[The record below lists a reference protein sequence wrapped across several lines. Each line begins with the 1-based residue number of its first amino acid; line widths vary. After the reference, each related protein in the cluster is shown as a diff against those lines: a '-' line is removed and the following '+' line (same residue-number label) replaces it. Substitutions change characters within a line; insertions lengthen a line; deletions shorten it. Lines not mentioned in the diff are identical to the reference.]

1 MSFLSGSVL
10 WNLLWIIPLI
20 LIVAVAGSVRRTR
33 LLRKMFGSDERIERF
48 SNASR
53 GKRVFR
59 IILLSLVVLL
69 LAVAAAR
76 PSWGRQVRQDTSNG
90 RDLLVLF
97 DVSRS
102 MLSDDVKPSRMDH
115 AKWLVREIVR
125 KNPGDR
131 FGLIAF
137 AGESFLICPLTVDR
151 ASFIQLVDDLDT
163 DTIPIGGTNVQLAL
177 EEAVKAFKGAQGTH
191 KAVILIT
198 DGDELTGR
206 GASVVGDLANA
217 QIPVFAVG
225 VGDPSN
231 PAVIRVPGEDGKL
244 RILTDRDGNPVKSPL
259 NEPQLTELARRTGG
273 IYVRST
279 AAYSGLDELETR
291 IKMLDRKESENSV
304 SMFRPIE
311 RPAYPLAVA
320 AILLAIFFCVSE
332 TRPRS
337 VQTLIAFAA
346 LLLFI
351 APADSH
357 AQTASP
363 AAQNQQAQ
371 TAAPADAGNMA
382 EQGAPEPV
390 KSASELYNSGLEQ
403 QQVEHDDEKAR
414 SFYERAIAAS
424 EKEPL
429 VRASSYQN
437 IGVISHLD
445 ARTSLQD
452 AVDKLQAQ
460 DLNSAEKT
468 VEEALTKLGRAEDL
482 YRESMRSAADDASVI
497 RNQQILLADRKQA
510 EQLKKQIEELKKLME
525 QARQQTQQA
534 HDQQQQENQ
543 QNEQQ
548 DQQDQQQSG
557 EQDQQQQDQQS
568 SQDQQQSEGQN
579 QQQDQQ
585 QSEGQNQ
592 QDQQQ
597 SAQNQQQSGEQNQQQ
612 NQQDQQSAQ
621 DKTRQAE
628 DAVSE
633 LEQKA
638 SEMNQDRQQQAAQ
651 EAREEIR
658 KAREEQEQGNGEK
671 AEEHLKNALDTLN
684 QSQQDQQGEQEKQ
697 DEKGGDQGEQNEQEQ
712 QGEQDQ
718 QEHPDARANQ
728 SDTQNAPQ
736 DNTGD
741 MEKQQAEAILDMMS
755 KDELDYKDAN
765 RLQRPARLN
774 NRVEKDW

>member
-1 MSFLSGSVL
+1 MSFLSGSIL

-20 LIVAVAGSVRRTR
+20 LIAAVAGSARRTG
-33 LLRKMFGSDERIERF
+33 LLRRMFGTDERIERF

-59 IILLSLVVLL
+59 IILILFVVLL

-76 PSWGRQVRQDTSNG
+76 PSWGRQVMQDTGSG

-191 KAVILIT
+191 KAVILVT

-217 QIPVFAVG
+217 QIPIFAVG

-231 PAVIRVPGEDGKL
+231 PAVIRVPDEDGNL
-244 RILTDRDGNPVKSPL
+244 RVLTDREGNPVKSPL

-279 AAYSGLDELETR
+279 AAYSGLDELQTR
-291 IKMLDRKESENSV
+291 IKMLDRKESEDSM

-320 AILLAIFFCVSE
+320 ILLLAVFFCVSE

-337 VQTLIAFAA
+337 VQMLLAFAA
-346 LLLFI
+346 LLLF
-351 APADSH
+351 APPMETR
-357 AQTASP
+357 AQAALP
-363 AAQNQQAQ
+363 AAKTQQAQ
-371 TAAPADAGNMA
+371 PVAAVPADADNTE
-382 EQGAPEPV
+382 EQAAPEPV
-390 KSASELYNSGLEQ
+390 KSASELYNSGLDQ

-445 ARTSLQD
+445 ARNTLQD
-452 AVDKLQAQ
+452 AADKLQAQ

-482 YRESMRSAADDASVI
+482 YRESMRSAAADASVI

-510 EQLKKQIEELKKLME
+510 EQMKKQIEELKKLME

-534 HDQQQQENQ
+534 HDRQQQENQ

-548 DQQDQQQSG
+548 DQQNQDQQQQDQQQSQDQQQDQQQSG
-557 EQDQQQQDQQS
+557 EQDQQQQ
-568 SQDQQQSEGQN
+568 
-579 QQQDQQ
+579 
-585 QSEGQNQ
+585 
-592 QDQQQ
+592 
-597 SAQNQQQSGEQNQQQ
+597 
-612 NQQDQQSAQ
+612 NQQDQQSGEQDQQNQQQSAQ
-621 DKTRQAE
+621 DMTRQAE
-628 DAVSE
+628 DTVSE

-638 SEMNQDRQQQAAQ
+638 SEMNQERQKQAAQ
-651 EAREEIR
+651 QAREELE

-684 QSQQDQQGEQEKQ
+684 RNRQDQQQSDEQQQEQ
-697 DEKGGDQGEQNEQEQ
+697 QGDQGEQEQEEQESQ
-712 QGEQDQ
+712 QSGEQNPQ
-718 QEHPDARANQ
+718 PRQAEEQE
-728 SDTQNAPQ
+728 APQ
-736 DNTGD
+736 DQGD
-741 MEKQQAEAILDMMS
+741 MDKQQAEAILNMMS
-755 KDELDYKDAN
+755 KDELDFKDAN
-765 RLQRPARLN
+765 PSRRSSRLN

>member
-1 MSFLSGSVL
+1 MSFLSGNIL

-20 LIVAVAGSVRRTR
+20 LIMAVAGGARRTS
-33 LLRKMFGSDERIERF
+33 LLRRMFGTDERIERF

-59 IILLSLVVLL
+59 IVLIFFVVLL

-76 PSWGRQVRQDTSNG
+76 PSWGRQVMQDTSNG

-206 GASVVGDLANA
+206 GASVVGELASA

-231 PAVIRVPGEDGKL
+231 PAVIRVPDEDGNL

-291 IKMLDRKESENSV
+291 IKMLDRKESEDSM

-320 AILLAIFFCVSE
+320 VILLAVFFCVSE

-337 VQTLIAFAA
+337 VQNLLAFAA
-346 LLLFI
+346 LLLFAVPVETRAQVSLPS
-351 APADSH
+351 API
-357 AQTASP
+357 
-363 AAQNQQAQ
+363 QQAQ
-371 TAAPADAGNMA
+371 AAAVAPADAENAA
-382 EQGAPEPV
+382 EQAAPEPV
-390 KSASELYNSGLEQ
+390 KSASELYNSGLDQ

-452 AVDKLQAQ
+452 AADKLQAQ

-468 VEEALTKLGRAEDL
+468 VEEALTKLGLAEDL
-482 YRESMRSAADDASVI
+482 YRESMRSAAGDASVI

-510 EQLKKQIEELKKLME
+510 EQMKKQIEELKKLME

-543 QNEQQ
+543 QDQQQQSGEQDQQQENQQ
-548 DQQDQQQSG
+548 DQQQNQEQQSGEQDQQQNQEQQSG
-557 EQDQQQQDQQS
+557 EQDQQQQDQQ
-568 SQDQQQSEGQN
+568 QSPG
-579 QQQDQQ
+579 QQDQQ
-585 QSEGQNQ
+585 N
-592 QDQQQ
+592 QQQ
-597 SAQNQQQSGEQNQQQ
+597 SAQ
-612 NQQDQQSAQ
+612 DM
-621 DKTRQAE
+621 TRQAE
-628 DAVSE
+628 DTVSE

-638 SEMNQDRQQQAAQ
+638 SEMNQERQKQAAQ
-651 EAREEIR
+651 QAREELE

-684 QSQQDQQGEQEKQ
+684 QNQQDQQQSEDQQQDQQGEQGE
-697 DEKGGDQGEQNEQEQ
+697 QGEQEQDEQDGQQDADQPPQPRQAEEQEARP
-712 QGEQDQ
+712 DQ
-718 QEHPDARANQ
+718 
-728 SDTQNAPQ
+728 
-736 DNTGD
+736 GD
-741 MEKQQAEAILDMMS
+741 MDKQQAEAILNMMS
-755 KDELDYKDAN
+755 KDELDFKDVN
-765 RLQRPARLN
+765 PSRSSSRLN

>member
-1 MSFLSGSVL
+1 MSFLSGSIL

-20 LIVAVAGSVRRTR
+20 LVLAFAGGVRRNK
-33 LLRKMFGSDERIERF
+33 LLRKMFGTDERAARF
-48 SNASR
+48 SNASP
-53 GKRVFR
+53 GKRIFR
-59 IILLSLVVLL
+59 IILLTLVVLL

-76 PSWGRQVRQDTSNG
+76 PSWGKQVMHNTSTG
-90 RDLLVLF
+90 RDLLVVF
-97 DVSRS
+97 DVSKS

-115 AKWLVREIVR
+115 AKWLVREIVK

-137 AGESFLICPLTVDR
+137 AGESFLVCPLTVDR

-163 DTIPIGGTNVQLAL
+163 DTIPVGGTNVQVAL
-177 EEAVKAFKGAQGTH
+177 EEAVRAFSGAQGMH
-191 KAVILIT
+191 KAVVLVT

-206 GASVVGDLANA
+206 GASVINDLSKA
-217 QIPVFAVG
+217 QIPIFAVG

-231 PAVIRVPGEDGKL
+231 PAVIRVPDEDGKL
-244 RILTDRDGNPVKSPL
+244 RILTDREGNPVKSPL

-279 AAYSGLDELETR
+279 AAYSGIDELEAR
-291 IKMLDRKESENSV
+291 IRQLDRKESENAV
-304 SMFRPIE
+304 STFRPIE
-311 RPAYPLAVA
+311 RPAYPLTA
-320 AILLAIFFCVSE
+320 AIILLALFFCVSE

-337 VQTLIAFAA
+337 VQIMLALAA
-346 LLLFI
+346 LLLLA
-351 APADSH
+351 APNETR
-357 AQTASP
+357 AQ
-363 AAQNQQAQ
+363 AAAPVQIQQAQ
-371 TAAPADAGNMA
+371 AAAPTSPESGE
-382 EQGAPEPV
+382 EQPAPEPV

-403 QQVEHDDEKAR
+403 QQIEQDNEKAR

-445 ARTSLQD
+445 ARSSMQG
-452 AVDKLQAQ
+452 AIEKLHAQ
-460 DLNSAEKT
+460 DLNSAEKA
-468 VEEALTKLGRAEDL
+468 VGEALTKLNQTEEL
-482 YRESMRSAADDASVI
+482 YRESMRSAAGDASVV

-510 EQLKKQIEELKKLME
+510 EEMKKQIEELKKLME
-525 QARQQTQQA
+525 QARQQTQDA

-543 QNEQQ
+543 QQ
-548 DQQDQQQSG
+548 DQQDQQQQSG
-557 EQDQQQQDQQS
+557 DQDQQQQDQQQS
-568 SQDQQQSEGQN
+568 SQDQQSEGQQQD

-585 QSEGQNQ
+585 QSGDQDQQQ

-597 SAQNQQQSGEQNQQQ
+597 AS
-612 NQQDQQSAQ
+612 QDQQSAQ

-628 DAVSE
+628 DTVSD

-638 SEMNQDRQQQAAQ
+638 SEMNQERQKQAAQ
-651 EAREEIR
+651 EAREELQ
-658 KAREEQEQGNGEK
+658 KARDEQEQGNGEK

-684 QSQQDQQGEQEKQ
+684 QMQQDQTGEKDEQ
-697 DEKGGDQGEQNEQEQ
+697 DGESGDQGEQDQQDQQ

-728 SDTQNAPQ
+728 SDMQDAPQ
-736 DNTGD
+736 DMGD

>member
-20 LIVAVAGSVRRTR
+20 LALAVAGSVRRTR
-33 LLRKMFGSDERIERF
+33 LLRKMFGTDERIGRF

-115 AKWLVREIVR
+115 AKWLVREIVK

-206 GASVVGDLANA
+206 GASVVGELANA

-320 AILLAIFFCVSE
+320 AVLLAIFFCVSE

-337 VQTLIAFAA
+337 VQTLLAFAA
-346 LLLFI
+346 LLLFA
-351 APADSH
+351 APVNSH

-363 AAQNQQAQ
+363 AAQVQQAQ
-371 TAAPADAGNMA
+371 PAAPVDANNTA
-382 EQGAPEPV
+382 EQAAPEPV

-403 QQVEHDDEKAR
+403 QQVEHDNEKAR

-452 AVDKLQAQ
+452 AADKLQAQ

-482 YRESMRSAADDASVI
+482 YRESMRSAAGDASVI

-525 QARQQTQQA
+525 QARQQTRQA

-543 QNEQQ
+543 QNDQQEQNQDQQQQQ
-548 DQQDQQQSG
+548 DQQQNQDQQQSG
-557 EQDQQQQDQQS
+557 
-568 SQDQQQSEGQN
+568 GQN
-579 QQQDQQ
+579 QQQ
-585 QSEGQNQ
+585 QN
-592 QDQQQ
+592 QQ
-597 SAQNQQQSGEQNQQQ
+597 SAQEQ
-612 NQQDQQSAQ
+612 
-621 DKTRQAE
+621 TRQAE
-628 DAVSE
+628 ETVSE

-638 SEMNQDRQQQAAQ
+638 SEMNQERQKQTAQQ
-651 EAREEIR
+651 AREELQ

-684 QSQQDQQGEQEKQ
+684 RDRQDQQKSEQNQDQQG
-697 DEKGGDQGEQNEQEQ
+697 DQGEQEQNEQEQ
-712 QGEQDQ
+712 DGQQDADQTPEPRQAEEQEARQDQ
-718 QEHPDARANQ
+718 
-728 SDTQNAPQ
+728 
-736 DNTGD
+736 GD
-741 MEKQQAEAILDMMS
+741 MDKQQAEAILNMMS
-755 KDELDYKDAN
+755 KDELDFKDAN
-765 RLQRPARLN
+765 PSRRSSRLN

>member
-1 MSFLSGSVL
+1 MSFLSGSIL

-20 LIVAVAGSVRRTR
+20 LIAAVAGGARRKG
-33 LLRKMFGSDERIERF
+33 LLRKMFGTDERAAQF
-48 SNASR
+48 SNASH

-59 IILLSLVVLL
+59 IILLTLVVLL

-76 PSWGRQVRQDTSNG
+76 PSWGKQVMQDTTTG

-102 MLSDDVKPSRMDH
+102 MLADDVKPSRMDH
-115 AKWLVREIVR
+115 AKWLVREIVK

-137 AGESFLICPLTVDR
+137 AGQSFLVCPLTVDR
-151 ASFIQLVDDLDT
+151 TSFIQLVDDLDT
-163 DTIPIGGTNVQLAL
+163 DTIPVGGTNVQLAL
-177 EEAVKAFKGAQGTH
+177 EEAVNAFKGAQGTH
-191 KAVILIT
+191 KAVILVT

-206 GASVVGDLANA
+206 GASVVGDLAKA

-225 VGDPSN
+225 VGDPAN

-244 RILTDRDGNPVKSPL
+244 RVLTDASGNPVRSPL

-279 AAYSGLDELETR
+279 AAYSGIDELETR
-291 IKMLDRKESENSV
+291 IKMLDRKDSENAV

-311 RPAYPLAVA
+311 RPAYPLAA
-320 AILLAIFFCVSE
+320 AIVLLALFFCISE
-332 TRPRS
+332 TRPRT
-337 VQTLIAFAA
+337 VQTVVALAA
-346 LLLFI
+346 LLIFGV
-351 APADSH
+351 PMQSR
-357 AQTASP
+357 AQAVP
-363 AAQNQQAQ
+363 AAQIPQAQ
-371 TAAPADAGNMA
+371 AAAQSDAETPQEQSA
-382 EQGAPEPV
+382 EEQV
-390 KSASELYNSGLEQ
+390 KTASELYNSGLEQ
-403 QQVEHDDEKAR
+403 QQIEHDDEKAR

-452 AVDKLQAQ
+452 AVEKLQGQ
-460 DLNSAEKT
+460 DLDSAGKG
-468 VEEALTKLGRAEDL
+468 VEEALNKLNRAEEL
-482 YRESMRSAADDASVI
+482 YRESMRSSSGDASVI

-525 QARQQTQQA
+525 QARQQTQDA

-543 QNEQQ
+543 QDQQQEQQ
-548 DQQDQQQSG
+548 EQQEQQSSDQGEQDQQQEQQEQQSSDQG
-557 EQDQQQQDQQS
+557 EQDQQQQEQQS
-568 SQDQQQSEGQN
+568 SDQN
-579 QQQDQQ
+579 QQQQR
-585 QSEGQNQ
+585 
-592 QDQQQ
+592 
-597 SAQNQQQSGEQNQQQ
+597 
-612 NQQDQQSAQ
+612 SAQ

-628 DAVSE
+628 EAVSD

-638 SEMNQDRQQQAAQ
+638 SEMNQERQKQAAQ
-651 EAREEIR
+651 QAREEIQ

-684 QSQQDQQGEQEKQ
+684 QNQHDQQGGENQDDRQDQQDQQ
-697 DEKGGDQGEQNEQEQ
+697 DQQEQ
-712 QGEQDQ
+712 QGNQQNDQPQPRQGEQ
-718 QEHPDARANQ
+718 QEAQKDQ
-728 SDTQNAPQ
+728 
-736 DNTGD
+736 GD
-741 MEKQQAEAILDMMS
+741 MDKQQAEAILNMMS
-755 KDELDYKDAN
+755 KDELDFKDVN
-765 RLQRPARLN
+765 QPRRSSRLN
-774 NRVEKDW
+774 NQVEKDW

>member
-1 MSFLSGSVL
+1 MSFLSGNIL

-20 LIVAVAGSVRRTR
+20 LVLAIAGGVRRTG
-33 LLRKMFGSDERIERF
+33 LLRKMFGTDERIARF
-48 SNASR
+48 SNASS

-59 IILLSLVVLL
+59 VILLTLVVLL

-76 PSWGRQVRQDTSNG
+76 PSWGKQLMHDTSTG
-90 RDLLVLF
+90 RDLLVVF
-97 DVSRS
+97 DVSKS

-115 AKWLVREIVR
+115 AKWLVREIVK

-137 AGESFLICPLTVDR
+137 AGESFLVCPLTVDR
-151 ASFIQLVDDLDT
+151 ASFIQLVDDLDV
-163 DTIPIGGTNVQLAL
+163 DTIPVGGTNVQLAL
-177 EEAVKAFKGAQGTH
+177 EEAVKAFEGAQGTH
-191 KAVILIT
+191 KAVILVT

-206 GASVVGDLANA
+206 GAAVVNDLSKA
-217 QIPVFAVG
+217 QIPIFAVG

-231 PAVIRVPGEDGKL
+231 PAVIRVPDEDGKL
-244 RILTDRDGNPVKSPL
+244 RILTDREGNPVKSPL

-279 AAYSGLDELETR
+279 AAYSGIDELETR
-291 IKMLDRKESENSV
+291 IKALDRKESENAV
-304 SMFRPIE
+304 SAFRPIE
-311 RPAYPLAVA
+311 RPAYPLTA
-320 AILLAIFFCVSE
+320 AIILLALFFCVSE

-337 VQTLIAFAA
+337 AQMILALGA
-346 LLLFI
+346 LLLFAMPTESRAQVAQAPAQI
-351 APADSH
+351 QQTQTAPAD
-357 AQTASP
+357 
-363 AAQNQQAQ
+363 NE
-371 TAAPADAGNMA
+371 TAAS
-382 EQGAPEPV
+382 EETAPEPV

-445 ARTSLQD
+445 ARSSMEG
-452 AVDKLQAQ
+452 AAGKLQAQ
-460 DLNSAEKT
+460 DLNSAEKE
-468 VEEALTKLGRAEDL
+468 VGEALTKLNLAEEL
-482 YRESMRSAADDASVI
+482 YRESMRSAAGDASVI

-510 EQLKKQIEELKKLME
+510 EEMKKQIEDLKKLME

-534 HDQQQQENQ
+534 LDQQQQENR
-543 QNEQQ
+543 
-548 DQQDQQQSG
+548 
-557 EQDQQQQDQQS
+557 
-568 SQDQQQSEGQN
+568 QDQQQSEDQQQQNEHNQEQQSSQQQQSERQN

-585 QSEGQNQ
+585 SEDQ

-597 SAQNQQQSGEQNQQQ
+597 QSSQNQQSEG
-612 NQQDQQSAQ
+612 QDQQSAQ
-621 DKTRQAE
+621 DMTKQAE
-628 DAVSE
+628 DTASE

-638 SEMNQDRQQQAAQ
+638 SEMNQENRRQAAQ
-651 EAREEIR
+651 QAREELQ

-671 AEEHLKNALDTLN
+671 AEEHLKNALETLN
-684 QSQQDQQGEQEKQ
+684 QQDQQGEKDNQ
-697 DEKGGDQGEQNEQEQ
+697 DQQQSGDQGEEEQDEQ

-718 QEHPDARANQ
+718 QPQGEQ
-728 SDTQNAPQ
+728 SQTNAQEAPGEL
-736 DNTGD
+736 GD
-741 MEKQQAEAILDMMS
+741 IEKQQAEAILDMMS

-765 RLQRPARLN
+765 QLQRPARMN

>member
-1 MSFLSGSVL
+1 MSFLSGNIL

-20 LIVAVAGSVRRTR
+20 LVLAIAGGVRRTG
-33 LLRKMFGSDERIERF
+33 LLRKMFGTDERIARF
-48 SNASR
+48 SNASS

-59 IILLSLVVLL
+59 VILLTLVVLL

-76 PSWGRQVRQDTSNG
+76 PSWGKQLMHDTSTG
-90 RDLLVLF
+90 RDLLVVF
-97 DVSRS
+97 DVSKS

-115 AKWLVREIVR
+115 AKWLVREIVK

-137 AGESFLICPLTVDR
+137 AGESFLVCPLTVDR
-151 ASFIQLVDDLDT
+151 ASFIQLVDDLDV
-163 DTIPIGGTNVQLAL
+163 DTIPVGGTNVQLAL
-177 EEAVKAFKGAQGTH
+177 EEAVKAFEGAQGTH
-191 KAVILIT
+191 KAVILVT

-206 GASVVGDLANA
+206 GAAVVNDLSKA
-217 QIPVFAVG
+217 QIPIFAVG

-231 PAVIRVPGEDGKL
+231 PAVIRIPDEDGKL
-244 RILTDRDGNPVKSPL
+244 RILTDREGNPVKSPL

-279 AAYSGLDELETR
+279 AAYSGIDELETR
-291 IKMLDRKESENSV
+291 IKALDRKESENAV
-304 SMFRPIE
+304 SAFRPIE
-311 RPAYPLAVA
+311 RPAYPLTA
-320 AILLAIFFCVSE
+320 AIILLALFFCVSE

-337 VQTLIAFAA
+337 AQMILALGA
-346 LLLFI
+346 LLLFAMPTESSAQAAQAPAQI
-351 APADSH
+351 QQTQTAPAD
-357 AQTASP
+357 
-363 AAQNQQAQ
+363 NE
-371 TAAPADAGNMA
+371 TAAS
-382 EQGAPEPV
+382 EETAPEPV

-445 ARTSLQD
+445 ARSSMEG
-452 AVDKLQAQ
+452 AAGKLQAQ
-460 DLNSAEKT
+460 DLNSAEKE
-468 VEEALTKLGRAEDL
+468 VGEALTKLNLAEEL
-482 YRESMRSAADDASVI
+482 YRESMRSAAGDASVI

-510 EQLKKQIEELKKLME
+510 EEMKKQIEELKKLME

-534 HDQQQQENQ
+534 LDQQQQENR
-543 QNEQQ
+543 
-548 DQQDQQQSG
+548 QDQQQS
-557 EQDQQQQDQQS
+557 EDQQQQNEHNQEQQS
-568 SQDQQQSEGQN
+568 SQQQQSEGQN

-585 QSEGQNQ
+585 SEDQ

-597 SAQNQQQSGEQNQQQ
+597 QSSQNQQSEG
-612 NQQDQQSAQ
+612 QDQQSAQ
-621 DKTRQAE
+621 DMTKQAE
-628 DAVSE
+628 DTASE

-638 SEMNQDRQQQAAQ
+638 SEMNQENRRQAAQ
-651 EAREEIR
+651 QAREELQ

-671 AEEHLKNALDTLN
+671 AEEHLKNALETLN
-684 QSQQDQQGEQEKQ
+684 QQDQQGEKDNQ
-697 DEKGGDQGEQNEQEQ
+697 DQQQSGDQGEEEQDEQ

-718 QEHPDARANQ
+718 QPQGEQ
-728 SDTQNAPQ
+728 SQTNAQEAPGEL
-736 DNTGD
+736 GD
-741 MEKQQAEAILDMMS
+741 IEKQQAEAILDMMS

-765 RLQRPARLN
+765 QLQRPARMN

>member
-1 MSFLSGSVL
+1 MSFLSGSIL

-20 LIVAVAGSVRRTR
+20 LVLAIAGGVRRNK
-33 LLRKMFGSDERIERF
+33 LLRKMFGTDERAARF
-48 SNASR
+48 SNASP

-59 IILLSLVVLL
+59 IILLLLVVLL

-76 PSWGRQVRQDTSNG
+76 PSWGKQVMHNTSTG
-90 RDLLVLF
+90 RDLLVVF
-97 DVSRS
+97 DVSKS

-115 AKWLVREIVR
+115 AKWLVREIVK

-137 AGESFLICPLTVDR
+137 AGESFLVCPLTVDR
-151 ASFIQLVDDLDT
+151 ASFIQLVDDLDV
-163 DTIPIGGTNVQLAL
+163 DTIPVGGTNVQLAL
-177 EEAVKAFKGAQGTH
+177 EEAVRAFQGAQGMH
-191 KAVILIT
+191 KAVVLVT

-206 GASVVGDLANA
+206 GASVVNDLSKA
-217 QIPVFAVG
+217 QIPIFAVG

-231 PAVIRVPGEDGKL
+231 PAVIRVPDEDGTL
-244 RILTDRDGNPVKSPL
+244 RILTDREGNPVKSPL

-279 AAYSGLDELETR
+279 AAYSGIDELETR
-291 IKMLDRKESENSV
+291 IRQLDRKESENAV
-304 SMFRPIE
+304 STFRPIE
-311 RPAYPLAVA
+311 RPAYPLTA
-320 AILLAIFFCVSE
+320 AIILLALFFCVSE

-337 VQTLIAFAA
+337 VQSVFALA
-346 LLLFI
+346 VLLLFA
-351 APADSH
+351 APNESR
-357 AQTASP
+357 AQAASVP
-363 AAQNQQAQ
+363 AQIQQAQ
-371 TAAPADAGNMA
+371 AATPAESEE
-382 EQGAPEPV
+382 EQTAPEPV

-403 QQVEHDDEKAR
+403 QQVEQDNEKAR
-414 SFYERAIAAS
+414 SYYERAIAAS

-445 ARTSLQD
+445 ARSSMQG
-452 AVDKLQAQ
+452 AVEKLHAQ
-460 DLNSAEKT
+460 DLNSAEKA
-468 VEEALTKLGRAEDL
+468 VGEALTKLNQTEEL
-482 YRESMRSAADDASVI
+482 YRESMRSAAGDASVI

-510 EQLKKQIEELKKLME
+510 EEMKKQIEDLKKLME
-525 QARQQTQQA
+525 QARQQTQDA

-543 QNEQQ
+543 QSE
-548 DQQDQQQSG
+548 DQQDQQQDQQSEG
-557 EQDQQQQDQQS
+557 QQQDQQQSDDQNQQQDQQSEGQQQDQQQS
-568 SQDQQQSEGQN
+568 SQDQQQSGDQN
-579 QQQDQQ
+579 QQ
-585 QSEGQNQ
+585 
-592 QDQQQ
+592 
-597 SAQNQQQSGEQNQQQ
+597 
-612 NQQDQQSAQ
+612 QQDQQSAQ
-621 DKTRQAE
+621 DKTKQAE
-628 DAVSE
+628 DTVSE

-638 SEMNQDRQQQAAQ
+638 SEMNQERQKQAAQ
-651 EAREEIR
+651 EAREELQ

-684 QSQQDQQGEQEKQ
+684 QSQQDQQGEQEEQ
-697 DEKGGDQGEQNEQEQ
+697 DEKGGDQGEQDREDQQ

-718 QEHPDARANQ
+718 QEHPDAKPNQ
-728 SDTQNAPQ
+728 SDMQNAPQ
-736 DNTGD
+736 DMGD

>member
-33 LLRKMFGSDERIERF
+33 LLRKMFGTDERIERF

-482 YRESMRSAADDASVI
+482 YRESMRSAAGDASVI

-548 DQQDQQQSG
+548 DQQQDQQQSGEQNQQQQDQRQSGEQNQQQQDQQQSGEQNQQQQDQQQSG
-557 EQDQQQQDQQS
+557 EQDQQQQ
-568 SQDQQQSEGQN
+568 N
-579 QQQDQQ
+579 
-585 QSEGQNQ
+585 

-597 SAQNQQQSGEQNQQQ
+597 SAQEQ
-612 NQQDQQSAQ
+612 
-621 DKTRQAE
+621 TRQAE
-628 DAVSE
+628 ETVSE

-638 SEMNQDRQQQAAQ
+638 SEMNQERQKQAAQ
-651 EAREEIR
+651 QAREEIQ

-684 QSQQDQQGEQEKQ
+684 RNQQDQQQSEENQDQQGEQ
-697 DEKGGDQGEQNEQEQ
+697 
-712 QGEQDQ
+712 GEQDQ
-718 QEHPDARANQ
+718 DEQEQDGQQDADQ
-728 SDTQNAPQ
+728 APEPRQAEEQEARQ
-736 DNTGD
+736 DQGD
-741 MEKQQAEAILDMMS
+741 MDKQQAEAILNMMS
-755 KDELDYKDAN
+755 KDELDFKDAN
-765 RLQRPARLN
+765 PSRRSSRLN

>member
-1 MSFLSGSVL
+1 MSFLSGSIL

-20 LIVAVAGSVRRTR
+20 LILTIAGGIRRAA
-33 LLRKMFGSDERIERF
+33 LLRRMFGTDERAARF
-48 SNASR
+48 SNASS

-59 IILLSLVVLL
+59 IVLLSLVVLL

-76 PSWGRQVRQDTSNG
+76 PSWGKQVMQDTSTG
-90 RDLLVLF
+90 RDLLMLF

-115 AKWLVREIVR
+115 AKWLVREIVK

-137 AGESFLICPLTVDR
+137 AGESFLVCPLTVDR

-163 DTIPIGGTNVQLAL
+163 DTIPVGGTNVQLAL
-177 EEAVKAFKGAQGTH
+177 EEAVKAFEGAQGTH
-191 KAVILIT
+191 KAVILVT

-206 GASVVGDLANA
+206 GASVVGELAKA

-225 VGDPSN
+225 VGDPAN
-231 PAVIRVPGEDGKL
+231 PAIIRVKDDDGKL
-244 RILTDRDGNPVKSPL
+244 RVLTDHEGNPVKSPL

-279 AAYSGLDELETR
+279 AAYSGIDELETR
-291 IKMLDRKESENSV
+291 IRMLDRKESENAV
-304 SMFRPIE
+304 STFRPIE
-311 RPAYPLAVA
+311 RPAYPLAA
-320 AILLAIFFCVSE
+320 AIVLLAFFFCVSE

-337 VQTLIAFAA
+337 VRMLLALAA
-346 LLLFI
+346 LMFFT
-351 APADSH
+351 APAESR
-357 AQTASP
+357 AQAP
-363 AAQNQQAQ
+363 AQIQQAKA
-371 TAAPADAGNMA
+371 AAPANGETAADDVS
-382 EQGAPEPV
+382 APEPV

-414 SFYERAIAAS
+414 TLYERAIAAS

-445 ARTSLQD
+445 ARSSMQG
-452 AVDKLQAQ
+452 AAEKLQAQ

-468 VEEALTKLGRAEDL
+468 VDEALVKLNRAEEL
-482 YRESMRSAADDASVI
+482 YRESMRSAVGDASVI

-510 EQLKKQIEELKKLME
+510 EEMKKQIEELKKLME

-543 QNEQQ
+543 Q
-548 DQQDQQQSG
+548 
-557 EQDQQQQDQQS
+557 DQQQQQEQQQS
-568 SQDQQQSEGQN
+568 SQEQQQSSKD
-579 QQQDQQ
+579 QQQQ

-597 SAQNQQQSGEQNQQQ
+597 QQQDQQQQQSEGQ

-621 DKTRQAE
+621 DMTRQAE
-628 DAVSE
+628 DTVSE
-633 LEQKA
+633 LERKA
-638 SEMNQDRQQQAAQ
+638 SEMNQEQQKQAAQ
-651 EAREEIR
+651 QAREELQ
-658 KAREEQEQGNGEK
+658 KAREEQQQGNGEK
-671 AEEHLKNALDTLN
+671 AEEHLQNALDTLN
-684 QSQQDQQGEQEKQ
+684 RDQQDQSGEQDRQDQQDQSGEQDKQ
-697 DEKGGDQGEQNEQEQ
+697 DQQDQSGE

-718 QEHPDARANQ
+718 QLDAQQGRP
-728 SDTQNAPQ
+728 DTQE
-736 DNTGD
+736 DMKDMGD
-741 MEKQQAEAILDMMS
+741 IDKQQAEAILNMMS
-755 KDELDYKDAN
+755 KDELDFKDAN
-765 RLQRPARLN
+765 QMRRPARLN

>member
-1 MSFLSGSVL
+1 MSFLSGNIL

-20 LIVAVAGSVRRTR
+20 LIVAVAGGARRTR
-33 LLRKMFGSDERIERF
+33 LLRRMFGTDERVERF

-59 IILLSLVVLL
+59 IILIFFVVLL
-69 LAVAAAR
+69 LVVAAAR
-76 PSWGRQVRQDTSNG
+76 PSWGRQVMQDTGNG

-231 PAVIRVPGEDGKL
+231 PAVIRVPDEDGNL
-244 RILTDRDGNPVKSPL
+244 RVLTDRDGNPVKSPL

-279 AAYSGLDELETR
+279 AAYSGLDELQTR
-291 IKMLDRKESENSV
+291 IKMLDRKESEDSM

-320 AILLAIFFCVSE
+320 ILLLAVFFCVSE

-337 VQTLIAFAA
+337 VQILIAFAA
-346 LLLFI
+346 LLLFA
-351 APADSH
+351 APTETR
-357 AQTASP
+357 AQAALP
-363 AAQNQQAQ
+363 AVQPQQTQSAA
-371 TAAPADAGNMA
+371 TAPADAENTA
-382 EQGAPEPV
+382 DQAAPEPV
-390 KSASELYNSGLEQ
+390 RSASELYNSGLDQ

-445 ARTSLQD
+445 ARTSLQE
-452 AVDKLQAQ
+452 AADKLQAQ

-482 YRESMRSAADDASVI
+482 YRESMRTAAGDASVI

-510 EQLKKQIEELKKLME
+510 EQMKKQIEELKKLME

-534 HDQQQQENQ
+534 HDRQQQENQ
-543 QNEQQ
+543 QDQNQ
-548 DQQDQQQSG
+548 DQQQQNQDQQSG
-557 EQDQQQQDQQS
+557 EQDQQQRNQDQ
-568 SQDQQQSEGQN
+568 

-585 QSEGQNQ
+585 SGEQDQQQRNQDQQQQDQQSGEQDQQQNQ
-592 QDQQQ
+592 QNQQQ
-597 SAQNQQQSGEQNQQQ
+597 SAQ
-612 NQQDQQSAQ
+612 DM
-621 DKTRQAE
+621 TRQAE
-628 DAVSE
+628 DTVSE

-638 SEMNQDRQQQAAQ
+638 SEMNQERQKQAAQ
-651 EAREEIR
+651 QAREELE

-684 QSQQDQQGEQEKQ
+684 RNQQDQQQTDDQQQEQQ
-697 DEKGGDQGEQNEQEQ
+697 GDQGEQEQD
-712 QGEQDQ
+712 EQDQ
-718 QEHPDARANQ
+718 QQQSGEQNQ
-728 SDTQNAPQ
+728 QPRQAEEQEGPQ
-736 DNTGD
+736 DQGD
-741 MEKQQAEAILDMMS
+741 MDKQQAEAILNMMS
-755 KDELDYKDAN
+755 KDELDFKDAN
-765 RLQRPARLN
+765 PSRRSSRLN

>member
-1 MSFLSGSVL
+1 MSFLSGNIL

-20 LIVAVAGSVRRTR
+20 LIVAVAGGARRTS
-33 LLRKMFGSDERIERF
+33 LLRRMFGTDERAARF
-48 SNASR
+48 SNASHS
-53 GKRVFR
+53 KRIFR

-76 PSWGRQVRQDTSNG
+76 PSWGKQVMQDTSNG

-97 DVSRS
+97 DVSKS

-115 AKWLVREIVR
+115 AKWLVREIVK

-131 FGLIAF
+131 FGLVAF

-191 KAVILIT
+191 KAVILVT

-206 GASVVGDLANA
+206 GASVIGELAEA
-217 QIPVFAVG
+217 QIPIFAVG
-225 VGDPSN
+225 VGDPAN

-244 RILTDRDGNPVKSPL
+244 RVLTDLEGNPVKSPL

-291 IKMLDRKESENSV
+291 IKMLDRKESEDSF

-311 RPAYPLAVA
+311 RPAYPLAA
-320 AILLAIFFCVSE
+320 ALVLLAIFFCVSE
-332 TRPRS
+332 TRPRT
-337 VQTLIAFAA
+337 VQSAFALA
-346 LLLFI
+346 AILLF
-351 APADSH
+351 AMPTESR
-357 AQTASP
+357 
-363 AAQNQQAQ
+363 AQ
-371 TAAPADAGNMA
+371 TAAVPVQPPQTTPAVTADSQT
-382 EQGAPEPV
+382 EQEPPAPEPE
-390 KSASELYNSGLEQ
+390 KTPSELYNSGLEQ

-414 SFYERAIAAS
+414 TFYERAIAAS
-424 EKEPL
+424 ENEPL

-445 ARTSLQD
+445 ARASLQA
-452 AVDKLQAQ
+452 AVEKLQAQ
-460 DLNSAEKT
+460 DLNSAEKG
-468 VEEALTKLGRAEDL
+468 VGEALTKLGLAEDL
-482 YRESMRSAADDASVI
+482 YRESMRSAAGDASVI

-510 EQLKKQIEELKKLME
+510 EQMKKQIEELKKLME

-534 HDQQQQENQ
+534 LDRQQQENQ
-543 QNEQQ
+543 Q
-548 DQQDQQQSG
+548 DQQGQSEQNQQQ
-557 EQDQQQQDQQS
+557 EQQQDQQ
-568 SQDQQQSEGQN
+568 G
-579 QQQDQQ
+579 
-585 QSEGQNQ
+585 
-592 QDQQQ
+592 
-597 SAQNQQQSGEQNQQQ
+597 
-612 NQQDQQSAQ
+612 QSAQ

-628 DAVSE
+628 ETVSD

-638 SEMNQDRQQQAAQ
+638 SEMNQERRKQAAQ
-651 EAREEIR
+651 QAREELQ

-684 QSQQDQQGEQEKQ
+684 QNQQ
-697 DEKGGDQGEQNEQEQ
+697 DQGEQNDQDQQDQEGDRDDQDRQDQDQQEQ
-712 QGEQDQ
+712 QGAQPRQAEM
-718 QEHPDARANQ
+718 QE
-728 SDTQNAPQ
+728 APQ
-736 DNTGD
+736 DQGD
-741 MEKQQAEAILDMMS
+741 MDKQQAEAILNMMS
-755 KDELDYKDAN
+755 KDELDFKDAN
-765 RLQRPARLN
+765 RTRNPARMN

>member
-1 MSFLSGSVL
+1 MSFLSGNIL

-20 LIVAVAGSVRRTR
+20 LVLAIAGGVRRTG
-33 LLRKMFGSDERIERF
+33 LLRKMFGTDERIARF
-48 SNASR
+48 SNASS

-59 IILLSLVVLL
+59 VILLTLVVLL

-76 PSWGRQVRQDTSNG
+76 PSWGKQLMHDTSTG
-90 RDLLVLF
+90 RDLLVVF
-97 DVSRS
+97 DVSKS

-115 AKWLVREIVR
+115 AKWLVREIVK

-137 AGESFLICPLTVDR
+137 AGESFLVCPLTVDR
-151 ASFIQLVDDLDT
+151 ASFIQLVDDLDV
-163 DTIPIGGTNVQLAL
+163 DTIPVGGTNVQLAL
-177 EEAVKAFKGAQGTH
+177 EEAVKAFEGAQGTH
-191 KAVILIT
+191 KAVILVT

-206 GASVVGDLANA
+206 GAAVVNDLSKA
-217 QIPVFAVG
+217 QIPIFAVG

-231 PAVIRVPGEDGKL
+231 PAVIRIPDEDGKL
-244 RILTDRDGNPVKSPL
+244 RILTDREGNPVKSPL

-279 AAYSGLDELETR
+279 AAYSGIDELETR
-291 IKMLDRKESENSV
+291 IKALDRKESENAV
-304 SMFRPIE
+304 SAFRPIE
-311 RPAYPLAVA
+311 RPAYPLTA
-320 AILLAIFFCVSE
+320 AIILLALFFCVSE

-337 VQTLIAFAA
+337 AQMILALGA
-346 LLLFI
+346 LLLFAMPTESSAQAAQAPAQI
-351 APADSH
+351 QQTQTAPAD
-357 AQTASP
+357 
-363 AAQNQQAQ
+363 NE
-371 TAAPADAGNMA
+371 TAAS
-382 EQGAPEPV
+382 EETAPEPV

-445 ARTSLQD
+445 ARSSMEG
-452 AVDKLQAQ
+452 AAGKLQAQ
-460 DLNSAEKT
+460 DLNSAEKE
-468 VEEALTKLGRAEDL
+468 VGEALTKLNLAEEL
-482 YRESMRSAADDASVI
+482 YRESMRSAAGDASVI

-510 EQLKKQIEELKKLME
+510 EEMKKQIEELKKLME

-534 HDQQQQENQ
+534 LDQQQQENR
-543 QNEQQ
+543 
-548 DQQDQQQSG
+548 QDQQQS
-557 EQDQQQQDQQS
+557 EDQQQQNEHNQEQQS
-568 SQDQQQSEGQN
+568 SQQQQSEGQN

-585 QSEGQNQ
+585 SEDQ

-597 SAQNQQQSGEQNQQQ
+597 QSSQNQQSEG
-612 NQQDQQSAQ
+612 QDQQSAQ
-621 DKTRQAE
+621 DMTKQAE
-628 DAVSE
+628 DTASE

-638 SEMNQDRQQQAAQ
+638 SEMNQENRRQAAQ
-651 EAREEIR
+651 QAREELQ

-671 AEEHLKNALDTLN
+671 ADEHLKNALETLN
-684 QSQQDQQGEQEKQ
+684 QQDQQGEKDNQ
-697 DEKGGDQGEQNEQEQ
+697 DQQQSGDQGEEEQDEQ

-718 QEHPDARANQ
+718 QPQGEQ
-728 SDTQNAPQ
+728 SQTNAQEAPGEL
-736 DNTGD
+736 GD
-741 MEKQQAEAILDMMS
+741 IEKQQAEAILDMMS

-765 RLQRPARLN
+765 QLQRPARMN

>member
-1 MSFLSGSVL
+1 MSFLSGSFL
-10 WNLLWIIPLI
+10 WNLLWIVPLVLAAAI
-20 LIVAVAGSVRRTR
+20 AGGVRRNT
-33 LLRKMFGSDERIERF
+33 LLRKMFGSDERAAQF
-48 SNASR
+48 SDASR
-53 GKRVFR
+53 GKRIFR
-59 IILLSLVVLL
+59 VILLSLVILL
-69 LAVAAAR
+69 LVVAAAR
-76 PSWGRQVRQDTSNG
+76 PSWGKQVMQDTTNG

-115 AKWLVREIVR
+115 AKWLVREIVK

-137 AGESFLICPLTVDR
+137 AGESFLVCPLTVDR

-163 DTIPIGGTNVQLAL
+163 ETIPIGGTNVQLAL
-177 EEAVKAFKGAQGTH
+177 EEAVKAFQGAQGTH
-191 KAVILIT
+191 KAVILVT

-206 GASVVGDLANA
+206 GATVVNELAKA

-231 PAVIRVPGEDGKL
+231 PAVIRVKDNDGKF

-279 AAYSGLDELETR
+279 AAYSGIDELETR
-291 IKMLDRKESENSV
+291 IRMLDRKESENAV
-304 SMFRPIE
+304 SAFRPIE
-311 RPAYPLAVA
+311 RPAYPLTA
-320 AILLAIFFCVSE
+320 AIILLALFFCVSE

-337 VQTLIAFAA
+337 VQMLLALAA
-346 LLLFI
+346 LTLFAI
-351 APADSH
+351 PNETRAQAASAPAQIQ
-357 AQTASP
+357 QT
-363 AAQNQQAQ
+363 QA
-371 TAAPADAGNMA
+371 AAPADGETAA
-382 EQGAPEPV
+382 EEPAPEPV
-390 KSASELYNSGLEQ
+390 RSASELYNSGLEQ

-445 ARTSLQD
+445 ARSSME
-452 AVDKLQAQ
+452 AAIEKLQAQ
-460 DLNSAEKT
+460 DLNSAEKAVDET
-468 VEEALTKLGRAEDL
+468 MTKLNRAEEL
-482 YRESMRSAADDASVI
+482 YRESMRSSAGDASVV

-510 EQLKKQIEELKKLME
+510 EELKKQIEELKKLME

-543 QNEQQ
+543 QEQQ
-548 DQQDQQQSG
+548 QENQQDQQQDQQQS
-557 EQDQQQQDQQS
+557 ESQQDQQQQGE
-568 SQDQQQSEGQN
+568 QDQQQSEGQ
-579 QQQDQQ
+579 QDQQ
-585 QSEGQNQ
+585 QSEEQQNQ
-592 QDQQQ
+592 DQ
-597 SAQNQQQSGEQNQQQ
+597 
-612 NQQDQQSAQ
+612 QQDQQSAQ
-621 DKTRQAE
+621 DMTKQAE
-628 DAVSE
+628 DTVSE

-638 SEMNQDRQQQAAQ
+638 SEMNQERQKQAAQ
-651 EAREEIR
+651 QAREELQ

-684 QSQQDQQGEQEKQ
+684 RNQQDQQQSEEQQNQDQQQDQQGDQ
-697 DEKGGDQGEQNEQEQ
+697 DEQGQQQDEQGQQQNEQ
-712 QGEQDQ
+712 
-718 QEHPDARANQ
+718 R
-728 SDTQNAPQ
+728 Q
-736 DNTGD
+736 DNAQEGQKEMGD

-755 KDELDYKDAN
+755 KDELDFKDAN
-765 RLQRPARLN
+765 RMRPARQN

>member
-1 MSFLSGSVL
+1 MSFLSGSIL

-20 LIVAVAGSVRRTR
+20 LVLAIAGGVRRNK
-33 LLRKMFGSDERIERF
+33 LLRKMFGTDERAARF
-48 SNASR
+48 SNASP

-59 IILLSLVVLL
+59 IILLTLAVLL

-76 PSWGRQVRQDTSNG
+76 PSWGKQVMHNTSTG
-90 RDLLVLF
+90 RDLLVVF
-97 DVSRS
+97 DVSKS

-115 AKWLVREIVR
+115 AKWLVREIVK

-137 AGESFLICPLTVDR
+137 AGESFLVCPLTVDR

-163 DTIPIGGTNVQLAL
+163 DTIPVGGTNVQLAL
-177 EEAVKAFKGAQGTH
+177 EEAVRAFEGAQGMH
-191 KAVILIT
+191 KAVVLVT

-206 GASVVGDLANA
+206 GASVVNDLSKA
-217 QIPVFAVG
+217 QIPIFAVG

-231 PAVIRVPGEDGKL
+231 PAVIRVPDEDGKL
-244 RILTDRDGNPVKSPL
+244 RILTDREGNPVKSPL

-279 AAYSGLDELETR
+279 AAYSGIDELETR
-291 IKMLDRKESENSV
+291 IRQLDRKESENAV
-304 SMFRPIE
+304 STFRPIE
-311 RPAYPLAVA
+311 RPAYPLTA
-320 AILLAIFFCVSE
+320 AIILLALFFCVSE

-337 VQTLIAFAA
+337 VQIILALAA
-346 LLLFI
+346 LLFVA
-351 APADSH
+351 APSESR
-357 AQTASP
+357 AQTASAP
-363 AAQNQQAQ
+363 AQIQQTQ
-371 TAAPADAGNMA
+371 AAPAPAESEA
-382 EQGAPEPV
+382 EQAAPEPV

-403 QQVEHDDEKAR
+403 QQVEQDNEKAR

-445 ARTSLQD
+445 ARSSMQGAL
-452 AVDKLQAQ
+452 DKLQAQ
-460 DLNSAEKT
+460 DLNSAEKA
-468 VEEALTKLGRAEDL
+468 VGEALTKLNRTEEL
-482 YRESMRSAADDASVI
+482 YRESMRSAASNASVI

-510 EQLKKQIEELKKLME
+510 EEMKKQIEELKKLME
-525 QARQQTQQA
+525 QARQQTQDA

-543 QNEQQ
+543 QQNQDQQ
-548 DQQDQQQSG
+548 NQQDQQQSG
-557 EQDQQQQDQQS
+557 DQDQQQQD
-568 SQDQQQSEGQN
+568 
-579 QQQDQQ
+579 Q

-592 QDQQQ
+592 QDQ
-597 SAQNQQQSGEQNQQQ
+597 QNQQQSGEQNQQQ
-612 NQQDQQSAQ
+612 DQQQDQQSAQ
-621 DKTRQAE
+621 DKTKQAE
-628 DAVSE
+628 ETVSE

-638 SEMNQDRQQQAAQ
+638 SEMNQDRQKQAARQ
-651 EAREEIR
+651 AREELQ

-671 AEEHLKNALDTLN
+671 AEEHLKNALDTLDQN
-684 QSQQDQQGEQEKQ
+684 QQDQQDQQGDQEKQ
-697 DEKGGDQGEQNEQEQ
+697 DEQSGDQGGQQEQDQPQQDNQNEQQPLQGNAQEAQ
-712 QGEQDQ
+712 QDM
-718 QEHPDARANQ
+718 
-728 SDTQNAPQ
+728 
-736 DNTGD
+736 GD

-765 RLQRPARLN
+765 RMQRPARLN

>member
-1 MSFLSGSVL
+1 MSFLSGSIL

-20 LIVAVAGSVRRTR
+20 LVLAIAGSVRRNK
-33 LLRKMFGSDERIERF
+33 LLRKMFGTDERAARF
-48 SNASR
+48 SNASP

-59 IILLSLVVLL
+59 VILLTLVVLL

-76 PSWGRQVRQDTSNG
+76 PSWGKQVMQNTSTG
-90 RDLLVLF
+90 RDLLVVF
-97 DVSRS
+97 DVSKS
-102 MLSDDVKPSRMDH
+102 MLSDDVKPTRMDH
-115 AKWLVREIVR
+115 AKWLVREIVK

-137 AGESFLICPLTVDR
+137 AGESFLVCPLTVDR

-163 DTIPIGGTNVQLAL
+163 DTIPVGGTNVQLAL
-177 EEAVKAFKGAQGTH
+177 EEAVRAFSGAQGMH
-191 KAVILIT
+191 KAVVLVT

-206 GASVVGDLANA
+206 GASVVNDLSKA
-217 QIPVFAVG
+217 QIPIFAVG

-231 PAVIRVPGEDGKL
+231 PAVIRIPDEDGQL
-244 RILTDRDGNPVKSPL
+244 RILTDRDGNPVRSPL

-279 AAYSGLDELETR
+279 AAYSGIDELETR
-291 IKMLDRKESENSV
+291 IRQLDRKESENAV
-304 SMFRPIE
+304 STFRPIE
-311 RPAYPLAVA
+311 RPAYPLTA
-320 AILLAIFFCVSE
+320 AIILLALFFCVSE

-337 VQTLIAFAA
+337 VQTMLALAA
-346 LLLFI
+346 LLVFAVPNESRAQAAS
-351 APADSH
+351 APA
-357 AQTASP
+357 QI
-363 AAQNQQAQ
+363 QQAQ
-371 TAAPADAGNMA
+371 AAAPATTEPEA
-382 EQGAPEPV
+382 EHAAPEPV

-403 QQVEHDDEKAR
+403 QQVEQDNEKAR

-445 ARTSLQD
+445 ARSSMQG
-452 AVDKLQAQ
+452 AVETLPAQ
-460 DLNSAEKT
+460 DLNSAEKA
-468 VEEALTKLGRAEDL
+468 VGEALTKLNQTEEL
-482 YRESMRSAADDASVI
+482 YRESMRSAAGDASVI

-510 EQLKKQIEELKKLME
+510 EEMKKQIEELKKLME
-525 QARQQTQQA
+525 QARQQTQDA

-543 QNEQQ
+543 QQ
-548 DQQDQQQSG
+548 DQQ
-557 EQDQQQQDQQS
+557 
-568 SQDQQQSEGQN
+568 QN
-579 QQQDQQ
+579 QQQD
-585 QSEGQNQ
+585 
-592 QDQQQ
+592 
-597 SAQNQQQSGEQNQQQ
+597 QQQSGEQNQQQ
-612 NQQDQQSAQ
+612 DQQSAQ
-621 DKTRQAE
+621 DKARQAE
-628 DAVSE
+628 DTVSE

-638 SEMNQDRQQQAAQ
+638 SEMNQDRQKQAAQ

-684 QSQQDQQGEQEKQ
+684 RSQQDQTGEQEKQ
-697 DEKGGDQGEQNEQEQ
+697 DEKGGDQGEQNEQDQQ

-718 QEHPDARANQ
+718 QEHPDAQANQ
-728 SDTQNAPQ
+728 SDVQNAPQ
-736 DNTGD
+736 DMGD

>member
-1 MSFLSGSVL
+1 MSFLSGSIL

-20 LIVAVAGSVRRTR
+20 LVLAIAGGIRRIR
-33 LLRKMFGSDERIERF
+33 LLRKMFGTDERAARF
-48 SNASR
+48 SNASS
-53 GKRVFR
+53 GKRIFR
-59 IILLSLVVLL
+59 IILLTLVVLL

-76 PSWGRQVRQDTSNG
+76 PSWGKQVMHNTSTG

-97 DVSRS
+97 DVSKS

-115 AKWLVREIVR
+115 AKWLVREIVK

-137 AGESFLICPLTVDR
+137 AGESFLVCPLTVDR

-163 DTIPIGGTNVQLAL
+163 ETIPIGGTNVQLAL
-177 EEAVKAFKGAQGTH
+177 EEAVKAFQGAQGTH
-191 KAVILIT
+191 KAVILVT

-206 GASVVGDLANA
+206 GATVVNELAKA

-231 PAVIRVPGEDGKL
+231 PAVIRVKDNDGKF

-279 AAYSGLDELETR
+279 AAYSGIDELETR
-291 IKMLDRKESENSV
+291 IRMLDRKESENAV
-304 SMFRPIE
+304 SAFRPIE
-311 RPAYPLAVA
+311 RPAYPLTA
-320 AILLAIFFCVSE
+320 AIILLALFFCVSE

-337 VQTLIAFAA
+337 VQTVLAFAV
-346 LLLFI
+346 LLLFA
-351 APADSH
+351 APDESR
-357 AQTASP
+357 
-363 AAQNQQAQ
+363 AQ
-371 TAAPADAGNMA
+371 TAAPAQIQQAQAVAPAPA
-382 EQGAPEPV
+382 ETGEEQNTPEPV

-403 QQVEHDDEKAR
+403 QQVEQDNEKAR

-437 IGVISHLD
+437 IGVISHLE
-445 ARTSLQD
+445 ARSSMEG
-452 AVDKLQAQ
+452 AMKKLQAQ
-460 DLNSAEKT
+460 DLNSAEKA
-468 VEEALTKLGRAEDL
+468 VGEALTKLNQTEEL
-482 YRESMRSAADDASVI
+482 YRESMRSAAGDASVI

-510 EQLKKQIEELKKLME
+510 EEMKRQIEELKKLME
-525 QARQQTQQA
+525 QARQQTQDA
-534 HDQQQQENQ
+534 HDRQQQENQ
-543 QNEQQ
+543 Q
-548 DQQDQQQSG
+548 
-557 EQDQQQQDQQS
+557 QDQQQQDQQS
-568 SQDQQQSEGQN
+568 DGQQQDQ

-585 QSEGQNQ
+585 QSGDQDQQQ

-597 SAQNQQQSGEQNQQQ
+597 SGDQNQQQQDQQQSGNQNQQ
-612 NQQDQQSAQ
+612 QQDQQSAQ
-621 DKTRQAE
+621 DKTKQAE
-628 DAVSE
+628 DTVSE

-638 SEMNQDRQQQAAQ
+638 SEMNQDRQKQAAR
-651 EAREEIR
+651 EAREELQ

-684 QSQQDQQGEQEKQ
+684 QNQQDQQGEQENQ
-697 DEKGGDQGEQNEQEQ
+697 DEKGGDQGEQDRQEQQ

-718 QEHPDARANQ
+718 QEHPDAQANQ
-728 SDTQNAPQ
+728 SDMQNAPQ
-736 DNTGD
+736 DMGD

>member
-1 MSFLSGSVL
+1 MSFLSGSIL

-20 LIVAVAGSVRRTR
+20 LVAAVAGGVRRAR
-33 LLRKMFGSDERIERF
+33 LLRRMFGTDERVERF
-48 SNASR
+48 TNASR

-59 IILLSLVVLL
+59 IILIFFVVLL

-76 PSWGRQVRQDTSNG
+76 PSWGRQVSQDTGSG

-163 DTIPIGGTNVQLAL
+163 DTIPIGGTNIQFAL

-191 KAVILIT
+191 KAVILVT

-206 GASVVGDLANA
+206 GASVVSDLANQ

-225 VGDPSN
+225 VGDPAN
-231 PAVIRVPGEDGKL
+231 PAVIRVPDEDGKL

-259 NEPQLTELARRTGG
+259 NEAQLTELARRTGG

-291 IKMLDRKESENSV
+291 IKMLDRKESEDSM

-311 RPAYPLAVA
+311 RPAYPLALA
-320 AILLAIFFCVSE
+320 ALLLAVFFCVSE

-346 LLLFI
+346 LLLFAVPSETRAQTVLPSARI
-351 APADSH
+351 PQTNAVAPAEAENAPD
-357 AQTASP
+357 
-363 AAQNQQAQ
+363 QA
-371 TAAPADAGNMA
+371 
-382 EQGAPEPV
+382 APEPV
-390 KSASELYNSGLEQ
+390 MSASELYNCGLEQ

-445 ARTSLQD
+445 ARNTLQD
-452 AVDKLQAQ
+452 AEDKLQAQ

-468 VEEALTKLGRAEDL
+468 VEEALTKLGLAEDL
-482 YRESMRSAADDASVI
+482 YRESMRSAVDASVV
-497 RNQQILLADRKQA
+497 RNQQILLADLKQA
-510 EQLKKQIEELKKLME
+510 EQMKKQIEELKKMME

-543 QNEQQ
+543 QNDQQEQQ
-548 DQQDQQQSG
+548 QQNQQQQSG
-557 EQDQQQQDQQS
+557 EQ
-568 SQDQQQSEGQN
+568 
-579 QQQDQQ
+579 QQDQQ
-585 QSEGQNQ
+585 QQSGENQ
-592 QDQQQ
+592 QDQ
-597 SAQNQQQSGEQNQQQ
+597 QQQSGEQNQDQQ
-612 NQQDQQSAQ
+612 QQQSGEQQQDQQQQSGEQDRNQDRQQSAQ
-621 DKTRQAE
+621 DMTRQAE
-628 DAVSE
+628 ETVSE

-638 SEMNQDRQQQAAQ
+638 SEMNQERQKQAAQ
-651 EAREEIR
+651 QAREELE

-671 AEEHLKNALDTLN
+671 AEEHLKNALETLN
-684 QSQQDQQGEQEKQ
+684 QNQQDQQQSDEQNQEQ
-697 DEKGGDQGEQNEQEQ
+697 QGDQGEQEQDEQ
-712 QGEQDQ
+712 DGQQDGEQTPQ
-718 QEHPDARANQ
+718 PRQAEEQDAR
-728 SDTQNAPQ
+728 Q
-736 DNTGD
+736 DQGD
-741 MEKQQAEAILDMMS
+741 MDKQQAEAILNMMS
-755 KDELDYKDAN
+755 KDELDFKDVN
-765 RLQRPARLN
+765 SPRRSSRLN
-774 NRVEKDW
+774 NHVEKDW

>member
-1 MSFLSGSVL
+1 MSFLSGSIL

-20 LIVAVAGSVRRTR
+20 LVLAIAGGVRRIR
-33 LLRKMFGSDERIERF
+33 LLRKMFGTDERAARF
-48 SNASR
+48 SNASS
-53 GKRVFR
+53 GKRIFR
-59 IILLSLVVLL
+59 IILLTLVVLL

-76 PSWGRQVRQDTSNG
+76 PSWGKQVMHNTSTG

-97 DVSRS
+97 DVSKS

-115 AKWLVREIVR
+115 AKWLVREIVK

-137 AGESFLICPLTVDR
+137 AGESFLVCPLTVDR

-163 DTIPIGGTNVQLAL
+163 ETIPIGGTNVQLAL
-177 EEAVKAFKGAQGTH
+177 EEAVKAFQGAQGTH
-191 KAVILIT
+191 KAVILVT

-206 GASVVGDLANA
+206 GATVVNELAKA

-231 PAVIRVPGEDGKL
+231 PAVIRVKDNDGKF

-279 AAYSGLDELETR
+279 AAYSGIDELETR
-291 IKMLDRKESENSV
+291 IRMLDRKESENAV
-304 SMFRPIE
+304 SAFRPIE
-311 RPAYPLAVA
+311 RPVYPLTA
-320 AILLAIFFCVSE
+320 AIILLALFFCVSE

-337 VQTLIAFAA
+337 VQMLLALAA
-346 LLLFI
+346 LTLFAI
-351 APADSH
+351 PNETRAQAASAPAQIQ
-357 AQTASP
+357 QT
-363 AAQNQQAQ
+363 QA
-371 TAAPADAGNMA
+371 AAPADGETAA
-382 EQGAPEPV
+382 EEPAPEPV
-390 KSASELYNSGLEQ
+390 RSASELYNSGLEQ

-445 ARTSLQD
+445 ARSSME
-452 AVDKLQAQ
+452 AAIEKLQAQ
-460 DLNSAEKT
+460 DLNSAEKAVDET
-468 VEEALTKLGRAEDL
+468 MTKLNRAEEL
-482 YRESMRSAADDASVI
+482 YRESMRSSAGDASVV

-510 EQLKKQIEELKKLME
+510 EELKKQIEELKKLME

-543 QNEQQ
+543 QDQQQSEQQ
-548 DQQDQQQSG
+548 DQQQDQQQS
-557 EQDQQQQDQQS
+557 ESQQDQQQQGE
-568 SQDQQQSEGQN
+568 QDQQQSEGQ
-579 QQQDQQ
+579 QDQQ
-585 QSEGQNQ
+585 QSEEQQNQ
-592 QDQQQ
+592 DQ
-597 SAQNQQQSGEQNQQQ
+597 
-612 NQQDQQSAQ
+612 QQDQQSAQ
-621 DKTRQAE
+621 DMTKQAE
-628 DAVSE
+628 DTVSE

-638 SEMNQDRQQQAAQ
+638 SEMNQERQKQAAQ
-651 EAREEIR
+651 QAREELQ

-684 QSQQDQQGEQEKQ
+684 RNQQQSEEQQNQDQQQDQQG
-697 DEKGGDQGEQNEQEQ
+697 D

-718 QEHPDARANQ
+718 QQDEQDQ
-728 SDTQNAPQ
+728 QQDEQGQQQNEQRQ
-736 DNTGD
+736 DNAQEGQKEMGD

-755 KDELDYKDAN
+755 KDELDFKDAN
-765 RLQRPARLN
+765 RMRPARQN

>member
-1 MSFLSGSVL
+1 MSFLSGSIL
-10 WNLLWIIPLI
+10 WNLVWIIPLI
-20 LIVAVAGSVRRTR
+20 LFLAIAGGIRRKR
-33 LLRKMFGSDERIERF
+33 LLCRMFGTEERAARF
-48 SNASR
+48 SSASP

-76 PSWGRQVRQDTSNG
+76 PSWGKQVMHDTTNG

-115 AKWLVREIVR
+115 AKWLVREIVK

-137 AGESFLICPLTVDR
+137 AGESFLVCPLTVDR

-163 DTIPIGGTNVQLAL
+163 DTIPVGGTNVQLAL
-177 EEAVKAFKGAQGTH
+177 EEAVKAFQGAQGTH
-191 KAVILIT
+191 KAVILVT

-206 GASVVGDLANA
+206 GASVVSDLAKA

-231 PAVIRVPGEDGKL
+231 PAIIRVKDEDGKL
-244 RILTDRDGNPVKSPL
+244 RILTDREGNPVKSPL
-259 NEPQLTELARRTGG
+259 NEVQLTELARRTGG

-279 AAYSGLDELETR
+279 AAYSGIDELETR
-291 IKMLDRKESENSV
+291 IRMLDRKESEDTV

-311 RPAYPLAVA
+311 RPGYPLTA
-320 AILLAIFFCVSE
+320 AIILLALFFCVSE

-337 VQTLIAFAA
+337 VQTIFALA
-346 LLLFI
+346 AILLFTVP
-351 APADSH
+351 AETRAQAAAPAPVRQTQAAVPADSGEN
-357 AQTASP
+357 AGE
-363 AAQNQQAQ
+363 
-371 TAAPADAGNMA
+371 AP
-382 EQGAPEPV
+382 APEPV
-390 KSASELYNSGLEQ
+390 RTPSELYNSGLEQ

-414 SFYERAIAAS
+414 TFYERAIAAS

-445 ARTSLQD
+445 ARSSLQG
-452 AVDKLQAQ
+452 AAEKLQAQ
-460 DLNSAEKT
+460 DLDSAGKS
-468 VEEALTKLGRAEDL
+468 VDEALVKMNKTEEL
-482 YRESMRSAADDASVI
+482 YRESMRSAEGGTSVI

-510 EQLKKQIEELKKLME
+510 EEMKKQIEELKKLME

-543 QNEQQ
+543 ENQ
-548 DQQDQQQSG
+548 DQQ
-557 EQDQQQQDQQS
+557 E
-568 SQDQQQSEGQN
+568 

-585 QSEGQNQ
+585 QSEGQDQQEQQ

-597 SAQNQQQSGEQNQQQ
+597 SDGQNQQEQQQDQQQSEGQDQQEQQSEGQNQQE
-612 NQQDQQSAQ
+612 QQSAQ
-621 DKTRQAE
+621 DATRQAE
-628 DAVSE
+628 ETVSE

-638 SEMNQDRQQQAAQ
+638 SEMNQERQKQAAQ
-651 EAREEIR
+651 QAREELQ
-658 KAREEQEQGNGEK
+658 KAREEQQQGNGEK
-671 AEEHLKNALDTLN
+671 AEEHLKNALDSLN
-684 QSQQDQQGEQEKQ
+684 QDRQNQQDDQDGQDQKDQQGDQ
-697 DEKGGDQGEQNEQEQ
+697 DDQDGR
-712 QGEQDQ
+712 DQ
-718 QEHPDARANQ
+718 QE
-728 SDTQNAPQ
+728 QNAQQPQ
-736 DNTGD
+736 QPQQADMQEAPKDQGD
-741 MEKQQAEAILDMMS
+741 MDKQQAEAILNMMS
-755 KDELDYKDAN
+755 KDELDFKDAN
-765 RLQRPARLN
+765 QTRRSSRLN

>member
-1 MSFLSGSVL
+1 MSFLSGSIL

-20 LIVAVAGSVRRTR
+20 LVLAIAGGVRRNK
-33 LLRKMFGSDERIERF
+33 LLRKMFGTDERAARF
-48 SNASR
+48 SNASP

-59 IILLSLVVLL
+59 IILLMLVMLL
-69 LAVAAAR
+69 LVVAAAR
-76 PSWGRQVRQDTSNG
+76 PSWGKQVMHNTSTG
-90 RDLLVLF
+90 RDLLVVF
-97 DVSRS
+97 DVSKS

-115 AKWLVREIVR
+115 AKWLVREIVK

-137 AGESFLICPLTVDR
+137 AGESFLVCPLTVDR
-151 ASFIQLVDDLDT
+151 ASFIQLVDDLDV
-163 DTIPIGGTNVQLAL
+163 DTIPVGGTNVQLAL
-177 EEAVKAFKGAQGTH
+177 EEAVRAFQGAQGMH
-191 KAVILIT
+191 KAVVLVT

-206 GASVVGDLANA
+206 GASVVNDLSKA
-217 QIPVFAVG
+217 QIPIFAVG

-231 PAVIRVPGEDGKL
+231 PAVIRVPDEDGTL
-244 RILTDRDGNPVKSPL
+244 RILTDREGNPVKSPL

-279 AAYSGLDELETR
+279 AAYSGIDELETR
-291 IKMLDRKESENSV
+291 IRQLDRKESENAV
-304 SMFRPIE
+304 STFRPIE
-311 RPAYPLAVA
+311 RPAYPLTA
-320 AILLAIFFCVSE
+320 AIILLALFFCVSE

-337 VQTLIAFAA
+337 VQSALALAV
-346 LLLFI
+346 LLLFA
-351 APADSH
+351 APNESR
-357 AQTASP
+357 AQAASVP
-363 AAQNQQAQ
+363 AQIQQAQ
-371 TAAPADAGNMA
+371 AATPAESEE
-382 EQGAPEPV
+382 EQTAPEPV

-403 QQVEHDDEKAR
+403 QQVEQDNEKAR
-414 SFYERAIAAS
+414 SYYERAIAAS

-445 ARTSLQD
+445 ARSSMQG
-452 AVDKLQAQ
+452 AVENLHAQ
-460 DLNSAEKT
+460 DLNSAEKA
-468 VEEALTKLGRAEDL
+468 VGEALTKLNQTEEL
-482 YRESMRSAADDASVI
+482 YRESMRSAAGDASVI

-510 EQLKKQIEELKKLME
+510 EEMKKQIEDLKKLME
-525 QARQQTQQA
+525 QARQQTQDA

-543 QNEQQ
+543 QSEDQ
-548 DQQDQQQSG
+548 QQDQQQSG
-557 EQDQQQQDQQS
+557 DQNQQQDQQSEGQQQDQQQS
-568 SQDQQQSEGQN
+568 SQDQQQSGDQN
-579 QQQDQQ
+579 QQ
-585 QSEGQNQ
+585 
-592 QDQQQ
+592 
-597 SAQNQQQSGEQNQQQ
+597 
-612 NQQDQQSAQ
+612 QQDQQSAQ

-628 DAVSE
+628 DTVSE

-638 SEMNQDRQQQAAQ
+638 SEMNQERQKQAAQ
-651 EAREEIR
+651 EAREELQ

-684 QSQQDQQGEQEKQ
+684 QSQQDQQGEQDEQ
-697 DEKGGDQGEQNEQEQ
+697 DGESGDQGEQDQQDQQ

-718 QEHPDARANQ
+718 QEHPDAKANQ
-728 SDTQNAPQ
+728 SDMQNAPQ
-736 DNTGD
+736 DMGD